1 MKLFLFYKKKMINE
15 LNISNSGNYTYHFYY
30 GNRNSFWN
38 WKINVIIIEKIYNT
52 ILKYFL

>member
-1 MKLFLFYKKKMINE
+1 MINE